1 MIRALAPANPSFAE
15 FAYRSDF
22 FSKLLSRADKAN
34 KTSRALAPARCLFT
48 KLAATKTFFRRPA
61 I

>member
-22 FSKLLSRADKAN
+22 FSKLFSRADNASKM
-34 KTSRALAPARCLFT
+34 SWALSP
-48 KLAATKTFFRRPA
+48 KG
-61 I
+61 